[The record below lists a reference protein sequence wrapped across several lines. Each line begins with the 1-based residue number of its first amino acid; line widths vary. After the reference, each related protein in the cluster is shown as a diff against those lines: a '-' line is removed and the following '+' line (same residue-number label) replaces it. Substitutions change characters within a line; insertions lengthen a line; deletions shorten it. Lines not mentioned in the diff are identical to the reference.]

1 MNKNRVEIVT
11 HDVLIFGAGA
21 NWLRAAIE
29 ISQQFK
35 DSVSIGMV
43 SKVQLN
49 RPHSVCAEGGTSA
62 VLQEDEGDNLE
73 LHAWDTIKG
82 SDFLADQ
89 DVVFKFVE
97 RCPKEILLLDHWG
110 MPWSRREDG
119 RILQRPFGG
128 HSFPRAT
135 LAADKN

>member
-11 HDVLIFGAGA
+11 HDVLIFGAGLA
-21 NWLRAAIE
+21 GLRAAIE

-49 RPHSVCAEGGTSA
+49 RPYSVCAEGGTSA
-62 VLQEDEGDNLE
+62 VLQEDEGDNVE

-82 SDFLADQ
+82 SDF
-89 DVVFKFVE
+89 F
-97 RCPKEILLLDHWG
+97 
-110 MPWSRREDG
+110 SRSG
-119 RILQRPFGG
+119 CSL
-128 HSFPRAT
+128 
-135 LAADKN
+135 